1 MVFWIVNER
10 KSEMA
15 GIKRRIPR
23 LGELR
28 QLMRFRKPIWSP
40 RTRRLS
46 RALTMYDMRNIA
58 KRRTPRAPFDYTD
71 GAADDEFALNRARRA
86 FENVEF
92 QPRVLR
98 NVANID
104 LRVEIL
110 GKTSNLP
117 MGIAPTGFARM
128 MNVEGEVAGS
138 LAAAAAGSIFTL
150 SSLGTTSI
158 ESVAQASPSGRNWFQ
173 LYMWNDRDKSMELV
187 ERAERAGYETLV
199 LTVDTATGGN
209 RLRDVRNG
217 LTIPPSLTAGT
228 ILNAIPRPAW
238 WFNFLTTEPLNFAS
252 FSAWDGT
259 VAELMDK
266 MFDPTITFAEVKW
279 LRKQWKGGLAVK
291 GIQNVEDAKLAVDAG
306 ADIVWLSNHGGRQLD
321 RAPVPLYLL
330 PETVKEVGKYAE
342 VHVDT
347 GIMHGQDVIAALAAG
362 ADFTWVGRAYLYSLM
377 SGGREGVDRMFTLMQ
392 EQMIRTMKLIGVCS
406 VAELRPEHVKL
417 LRRTE

>member
-1 MVFWIVNER
+1 
-10 KSEMA
+10 
-15 GIKRRIPR
+15 
-23 LGELR
+23 
-28 QLMRFRKPIWSP
+28 MRFRKPIWSP

-71 GAADDEFALNRARRA
+71 GAADDEFALNRARKA

-98 NVANID
+98 NVADID

-138 LAAAAAGSIFTL
+138 SAAAAVGSIFTL

-199 LTVDTATGGN
+199 LTVDTVTGGN

-279 LRKQWKGGLAVK
+279 LRKQWQGGLAVK

-321 RAPVPLYLL
+321 RAPVPFYLL

-392 EQMIRTMKLIGVCS
+392 EQMIRTMKLIGVRS
-406 VAELRPEHVKL
+406 VAELRPAHVKF
-417 LRRTE
+417 LRDR

>member
-1 MVFWIVNER
+1 MGFRIVNEG

-23 LGELR
+23 PAELR
-28 QLMRFRKPIWSP
+28 QLIRFRKPIWSP

-58 KRRTPRAPFDYTD
+58 KRRTPRAAFDYTD

-86 FENVEF
+86 FENIEF
-92 QPRVLR
+92 QPRVLQ
-98 NVANID
+98 NVADIN
-104 LRVEIL
+104 LSVEIL

-117 MGIAPTGFARM
+117 MGIAPTGFTRM

-138 LAAAAAGSIFTL
+138 SAAAAFGSIFTL

-158 ESVAQASPSGRNWFQ
+158 ENVTRATPSGRNWFQ
-173 LYMWNDRDKSMELV
+173 LYMWNDRDRSMELV

-199 LTVDTATGGN
+199 LTVDTATAGA

-217 LTIPPSLTAGT
+217 LTIPPSLTVGT

-259 VAELMDK
+259 VAELMNK

-291 GIQNVEDAKLAVDAG
+291 GIQNVKDAKLAVDAG

-321 RAPVPLYLL
+321 RAPVPFYLL

-377 SGGREGVDRMFTLMQ
+377 AGGREGVDRMFTLMQ

>member
-1 MVFWIVNER
+1 MGFRIVDEGKR
-10 KSEMA
+10 EMA

-23 LGELR
+23 PGELR

-98 NVANID
+98 NVADID
-104 LRVEIL
+104 LSVEIL

-117 MGIAPTGFARM
+117 MGIAPTGFTRM

-138 LAAAAAGSIFTL
+138 SAAAAFGSIFTL

-158 ESVAQASPSGRNWFQ
+158 ENVARATPSGRNWFQ
-173 LYMWNDRDKSMELV
+173 LYMWNDRDRSMELV

-199 LTVDTATGGN
+199 LTVDTATAGA
-209 RLRDVRNG
+209 RLRDIRNG

-259 VAELMDK
+259 VAELMNK
-266 MFDPTITFAEVKW
+266 MFDPTITFAELKW

-291 GIQNVEDAKLAVDAG
+291 GIQNVKDAKLAVDAG

-321 RAPVPLYLL
+321 RAPVPFYLL

-377 SGGREGVDRMFTLMQ
+377 SGGREGVDRMFILMQ

>member
-23 LGELR
+23 PSELR

-58 KRRTPRAPFDYTD
+58 KRRTPRAAFDYTD

-98 NVANID
+98 NVADID
-104 LRVEIL
+104 LSVEIL

-128 MNVEGEVAGS
+128 MNVEGEIAGS
-138 LAAAAAGSIFTL
+138 SAAVAVGSIFTL

-173 LYMWNDRDKSMELV
+173 LYMWNDRDKSVELV

-238 WFNFLTTEPLNFAS
+238 WFNFLTTEPLIFAS

-321 RAPVPLYLL
+321 RAPVPFYLV

-392 EQMIRTMKLIGVCS
+392 EQMIRTMKLIGVRS
-406 VAELRPEHVKL
+406 VAELGPEHVKL
-417 LRRTE
+417 LRDR

>member
-1 MVFWIVNER
+1 
-10 KSEMA
+10 MA

-23 LGELR
+23 PAELR

-98 NVANID
+98 NVADID
-104 LRVEIL
+104 LSVEIL

-117 MGIAPTGFARM
+117 MGIAPTGFTRM

-138 LAAAAAGSIFTL
+138 SAAAAFGSIFTL

-158 ESVAQASPSGRNWFQ
+158 ENVARATPSGRNWFQ
-173 LYMWNDRDKSMELV
+173 LYMWHDRDRSMELV

-199 LTVDTATGGN
+199 LTVDTATAGA
-209 RLRDVRNG
+209 RLRDIRNG

-259 VAELMDK
+259 VAELMNK

-279 LRKQWKGGLAVK
+279 LREQWKGGLAVK
-291 GIQNVEDAKLAVDAG
+291 GIQNVKDAKLAVDAG

-321 RAPVPLYLL
+321 RAPVPFYLL
-330 PETVKEVGKYAE
+330 PETVKEVGKYTE

>member
-1 MVFWIVNER
+1 
-10 KSEMA
+10 MA
-15 GIKRRIPR
+15 RIKRRIPR
-23 LGELR
+23 PGELR

-104 LRVEIL
+104 LSVEIL
-110 GKTSNLP
+110 GKISNLP

-128 MNVEGEVAGS
+128 MNVEGEAAGS
-138 LAAAAAGSIFTL
+138 SAAAAVGSIFTL

-158 ESVAQASPSGRNWFQ
+158 ESVAQAAPSGRNWFQ

-209 RLRDVRNG
+209 RLRDVHNG

-238 WFNFLTTEPLNFAS
+238 WFNFLTTEPLIFAS

-259 VAELMDK
+259 VAELMNK
-266 MFDPTITFAEVKW
+266 MFDPTITFEEVKW

-406 VAELRPEHVKL
+406 VAELGPEHVKL